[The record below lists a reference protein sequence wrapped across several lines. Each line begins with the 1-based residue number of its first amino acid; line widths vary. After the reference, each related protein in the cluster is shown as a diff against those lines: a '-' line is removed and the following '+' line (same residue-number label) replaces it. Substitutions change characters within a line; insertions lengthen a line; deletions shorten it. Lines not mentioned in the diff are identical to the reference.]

1 MFAESISNEDIV
13 NLPRLVFDGDIA
25 IANTEEDV
33 EKYLPRIMCHSV
45 AGFDTETKPSFRK
58 GVVHGLALLQLAVP
72 NFALLVRV
80 NSCGLTPSLISYFE
94 NENFTKVG
102 AAIRDDLK
110 ALKRIETFEPKGF
123 VELQVIAPQHGIE
136 CLSVRKLAA
145 IVLNVRVSKSQQ
157 LSNWESTV
165 LTPPQQEYAAIDAW
179 ACREIYLKLLQDS
192 K

>member
-13 NLPRLVFDGDIA
+13 NLPRLVFDGEIA

-33 EKYLPRIMCHSV
+33 EKYLPRIMCHLV

-123 VELQVIAPQHGIE
+123 VDLQTLAPQHGIE

-157 LSNWESTV
+157 LSNWESTT
-165 LTPPQQEYAAIDAW
+165 LTAPQQEYAAIDAW
-179 ACREIYLKLLQDS
+179 ACREIYLKLLHSS